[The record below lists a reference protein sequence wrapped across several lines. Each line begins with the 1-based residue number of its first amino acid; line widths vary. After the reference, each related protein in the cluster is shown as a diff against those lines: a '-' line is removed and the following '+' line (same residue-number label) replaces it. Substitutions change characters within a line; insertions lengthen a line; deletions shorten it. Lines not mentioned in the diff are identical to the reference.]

1 MHFKTNLLPL
11 LEIIRA
17 ITPATIRAV
26 ALLMLLAMG
35 AVHAHD
41 IPADVRLNIFFKPE
55 GKTLK
60 LLIRAPLSAMR
71 DVDIP
76 TFGKGYLQ
84 VSKADQALR
93 NATKLWLID
102 NQIGRAHV

>member
-60 LLIRAPLSAMR
+60 LLIRAPLSASAR
-71 DVDIP
+71 RWR
-76 TFGKGYLQ
+76 
-84 VSKADQALR
+84 LR
-93 NATKLWLID
+93 SLREAKPRSTPFTCDSSARLS
-102 NQIGRAHV
+102 G